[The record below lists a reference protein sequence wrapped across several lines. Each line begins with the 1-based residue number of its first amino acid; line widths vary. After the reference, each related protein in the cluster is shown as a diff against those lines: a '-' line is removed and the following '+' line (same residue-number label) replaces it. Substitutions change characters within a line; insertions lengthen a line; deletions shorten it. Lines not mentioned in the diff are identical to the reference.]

1 MKLAKYKAC
10 ICEGAAEKAII
21 DILLDNGLLIFS
33 RDELIDDDVIRCRD
47 GQQFEKRYLRKEF
60 DDKISVIRILDSKNE
75 NFKISKAYRDKID
88 VINVVTA
95 PEIEMLIIHCENKY
109 NEYCHSK
116 KKPSDFC
123 KQDLRKLKYDKK
135 YETVKAYF
143 DPPDKLV
150 NAIKLYHQKQQTK
163 GQYSLL
169 DLLK

>member
-1 MKLAKYKAC
+1 MTIKF
-10 ICEGAAEKAII
+10 
-21 DILLDNGLLIFS
+21 LLYVFWI
-33 RDELIDDDVIRCRD
+33 
-47 GQQFEKRYLRKEF
+47 Q
-60 DDKISVIRILDSKNE
+60 KNE

-163 GQYSLL
+163 DQYSLL